1 MDRQA
6 ISWDAVA
13 MKNAARFLLTLA
25 LAGVCLGWLPQ
36 EKGKRKMRMAVSP
49 YLSWIIPECDDPR
62 TSLVFAGLIN
72 APRGQSD

>member
-36 EKGKRKMRMAVSP
+36 EKGKRKMRIAATPVATEMIAQAV
-49 YLSWIIPECDDPR
+49 
-62 TSLVFAGLIN
+62 
-72 APRGQSD
+72 